1 MTKVKEILDNKGYD
15 YFSVNPAATV
25 FEALQIMADK
35 NVGALMVI
43 DNEGKLIG
51 MFSERDYAR
60 KIILHGVSSKEA
72 KCVDYMSNALNTVT
86 PETSELGCMAMM
98 TDKHIRHLP
107 VLDHNKIVGIIS
119 IGDVVNTIIED
130 QKATIMDLEKYI
142 TASGYGHQTL
152 R

>member
-1 MTKVKEILDNKGYD
+1 MTTVKEILDRKGYD
-15 YFSVNPAATV
+15 FFSVNPSATV

-43 DNEGKLIG
+43 DDDGKLIG

-72 KCVDYMSNALNTVT
+72 KCEDYMSDAVNTVN
-86 PETSELGCMAMM
+86 PETTVLGCMAMM

-130 QKATIMDLEKYI
+130 QKATIQDLEKYI
-142 TASGYGHQTL
+142 TASGYGHQ
-152 R
+152 